1 MGKIVISTTLE
12 AQLYERI
19 KANKWRINELIES
32 AVHYKDMDVRDA
44 TELKERLEKM
54 ATLLDRTNKRL
65 WELEG
70 RFIEEIKKD
79 NGGD

>member
-32 AVHYKDMDVRDA
+32 AVHYKDMDARDA

-79 NGGD
+79 QGGQ